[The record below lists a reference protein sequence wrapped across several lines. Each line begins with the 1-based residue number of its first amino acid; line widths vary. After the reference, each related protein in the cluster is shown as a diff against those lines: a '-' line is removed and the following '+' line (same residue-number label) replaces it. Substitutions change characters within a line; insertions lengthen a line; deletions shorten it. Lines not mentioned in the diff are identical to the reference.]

1 MIENQAMGIIMPG
14 KNRPLLGALLDRR
27 TVGAIP
33 FGGRYRLIDF
43 MLSNM
48 VHSGIWNIGII
59 TRNKYE
65 SLMEHL
71 GSGRDWDL
79 ARKDGG
85 LTLLPPML
93 NDPASAMAR
102 DSLYLLSDY
111 RRFLTNQ
118 RARYIV
124 IAYANLVGQI
134 DFDTALEQH
143 IDTGADITV
152 LYNHIDDE
160 RELGDDAV
168 VYGFDG
174 EGRVNDVTIG
184 AAWNGPCDRS
194 LGAIIIGKE
203 KLLSCLATM
212 IPRNQGSIARDL
224 LQKGFGEMEIRGF
237 RVEGYCRQ
245 IHDLQSYYSVS
256 MELLD
261 PAVRRQVF
269 PLENP
274 VLTRVRDE
282 VSVKYGL
289 SSKVKNS
296 LVADGC
302 IIDGEIENC
311 ILFRGVNVK
320 KGARLSNCII
330 MQNSTVESNAS
341 LSYVITDRRCYIKEG
356 RILSGFESYPVVIG
370 SDSVV

>member
-1 MIENQAMGIIMPG
+1 MRENQAMGIIMPG

-48 VHSGIWNIGII
+48 VHSGIWNIGVI

-160 RELGDDAV
+160 RELGDEAI

-184 AAWNGPCDRS
+184 RRLGTVPATVPSGRS
-194 LGAIIIGKE
+194 SSE
-203 KLLSCLATM
+203 KRSC
-212 IPRNQGSIARDL
+212 
-224 LQKGFGEMEIRGF
+224 
-237 RVEGYCRQ
+237 
-245 IHDLQSYYSVS
+245 
-256 MELLD
+256 
-261 PAVRRQVF
+261 F
-269 PLENP
+269 PVWP
-274 VLTRVRDE
+274 
-282 VSVKYGL
+282 
-289 SSKVKNS
+289 
-296 LVADGC
+296 
-302 IIDGEIENC
+302 
-311 ILFRGVNVK
+311 
-320 KGARLSNCII
+320 
-330 MQNSTVESNAS
+330 
-341 LSYVITDRRCYIKEG
+341 
-356 RILSGFESYPVVIG
+356 P
-370 SDSVV
+370 

>member
-1 MIENQAMGIIMPG
+1 MRENQAMGIIMPG
-14 KNRPLLGALLDRR
+14 KNRPLLGSAARPAD
-27 TVGAIP
+27 
-33 FGGRYRLIDF
+33 GGGHPVWGTGTGLIDF

-160 RELGDDAV
+160 RELGTTPSSTAL
-168 VYGFDG
+168 
-174 EGRVNDVTIG
+174 T
-184 AAWNGPCDRS
+184 
-194 LGAIIIGKE
+194 GKGG
-203 KLLSCLATM
+203 STM
-212 IPRNQGSIARDL
+212 
-224 LQKGFGEMEIRGF
+224 
-237 RVEGYCRQ
+237 
-245 IHDLQSYYSVS
+245 
-256 MELLD
+256 
-261 PAVRRQVF
+261 
-269 PLENP
+269 
-274 VLTRVRDE
+274 
-282 VSVKYGL
+282 
-289 SSKVKNS
+289 
-296 LVADGC
+296 
-302 IIDGEIENC
+302 
-311 ILFRGVNVK
+311 
-320 KGARLSNCII
+320 
-330 MQNSTVESNAS
+330 
-341 LSYVITDRRCYIKEG
+341 
-356 RILSGFESYPVVIG
+356 
-370 SDSVV
+370 

>member
-1 MIENQAMGIIMPG
+1 MRENQAMASSCPAKTG
-14 KNRPLLGALLDRR
+14 RCSAHCS
-27 TVGAIP
+27 T
-33 FGGRYRLIDF
+33 GGRWGHPVWGTVPAHRFYAF
-43 MLSNM
+43 QHG
-48 VHSGIWNIGII
+48 HSGIWNIGVI

-160 RELGDDAV
+160 RELGDEAI

-224 LQKGFGEMEIRGF
+224 LQKGFRGDGDPRLPGRGVLPSDSRSPVLLF
-237 RVEGYCRQ
+237 
-245 IHDLQSYYSVS
+245 VS
-256 MELLD
+256 MELLE
-261 PAVRRQVF
+261 PAVRRQAF
-269 PLENP
+269 PLEKP

-282 VSVKYGL
+282 VSAKYGL

-302 IIDGEIENC
+302 IIDGEIESC

-320 KGARLSNCII
+320 KGGDAFQL
-330 MQNSTVESNAS
+330 
-341 LSYVITDRRCYIKEG
+341 YH
-356 RILSGFESYPVVIG
+356 
-370 SDSVV
+370 